1 MQQSRCRAWAEGGYG
16 LLLVLAAALA
26 QVAPASEPELPSPLD
41 RPVDFA
47 REVLPLLTSRCGHC
61 HGEQTQEGR
70 LRLDARAL
78 FFRGGLS
85 GPVIVPGDSGH
96 SLLIRRMAGL
106 DGQRRMPL
114 DEAPLT
120 REQIALLR
128 AWIDRGAEWPPGAG
142 SPATALKAHWA
153 YESPRAAP
161 PPPVRRV
168 AWRENA
174 IDAFV
179 LARLEAE
186 GIAPSP
192 PLDRPRLLRRL
203 ALDLTGLP
211 PTPEEVAAFAADRA
225 PDAYERAVD
234 RLLASPRYG
243 ERWAAPWL
251 DLARY
256 ADSNGF
262 QRDGFR
268 TSWPYRD
275 WVIDALNADL
285 PFDQFTIEQ
294 LAGDLLPDPTLA
306 QRIATGFHRCTT
318 VNVEAGTDE
327 EENRVQQVLDRVN
340 VTATVWLGT
349 TLECC
354 QCHHHK
360 YDPFTQRDYYQLFAF
375 FNNTPKET
383 YQRTAGSA
391 ALDFGGP
398 EMPLPISQ
406 PLAERRQQLL
416 AQKQVLQQQLAAHLA
431 RPLDAAALDAAL
443 ANLAPPSQPPLPA
456 NVRRI
461 LALEPARRTAA
472 QVAVLKKHILR
483 QQPEVQELERQIAR
497 LDQELAGLEP
507 PKALVMQ
514 ELDAPRRTAI
524 FLRGDFLSP
533 GEEVHPDTPACLPP
547 MEAAWP
553 RNRLGLA
560 RWLVAP
566 TNPLTPRVQA
576 NRAWAQFFGR
586 GLVATLEDFGTQGEP
601 PSHPALLD
609 WLAVE
614 LRDRGW
620 SMKRLHRRIVESATY
635 RQASALRPELAARDP
650 ENRLLARGP
659 RQRLPAET
667 IRDQALAVSGLLSS
681 KMGGPPVY
689 PPQPEGLWRITGL
702 VDNTYRTSQGEDRY
716 RRAVYTIWRR
726 SAPYPSLVAFDA
738 PDRAACTVRRPHSN
752 TPLQALVLLNDPV
765 FVELAAALADR
776 VLREAPADERA
787 RCRWAVQLVLSRP
800 PKDAEL
806 AELTRLLARSRARY
820 AGDEP
825 AALAVVASHVWTCAQ
840 LPPAER
846 AAWFEVAQVLLN
858 LDETIS
864 KP

>member
-1 MQQSRCRAWAEGGYG
+1 MTATQAAW
-16 LLLVLAAALA
+16 
-26 QVAPASEPELPSPLD
+26 SEEPPLPSPLD

-61 HGEQTQEGR
+61 HGEETQEGR

-85 GPVIVPGDSGH
+85 GPVVVPGHSDR
-96 SLLIRRMAGL
+96 SLLIRRLAGL
-106 DGQRRMPL
+106 DGLKRMPL
-114 DEAPLT
+114 DEPPLAP
-120 REQIALLR
+120 EQIALLR
-128 AWIDRGAEWPPGAG
+128 AWIDQGAG
-142 SPATALKAHWA
+142 WPEGVGASATSLKTHWA
-153 YESPRAAP
+153 YEAPRAVR
-161 PPPVRRV
+161 PPPVRS
-168 AWRENA
+168 APWLENA

-186 GIAPSP
+186 GITPAP

-203 ALDLTGLP
+203 ALDVTGLP
-211 PTPEEVAAFAADRA
+211 PTPEEVAAFVADRA
-225 PDAYERAVD
+225 PDAYERVVD

-243 ERWAAPWL
+243 ERWATPWL

-275 WVIDALNADL
+275 WVIGALNADL

-294 LAGDLLPDPTLA
+294 LAGDLLPDPTPD

-327 EENRVQQVLDRVN
+327 EENRVGQVIDRVN

-398 EMPLPISQ
+398 EMPLPMSP
-406 PLAERRQQLL
+406 PLAERRQKLM
-416 AQKQVLQQQLAAHLA
+416 AQRQALQAQLAAHLA
-431 RPLDAAALDAAL
+431 QPLDPAALEQAL
-443 ANLAPPSQPPLPA
+443 ARLAEKADAPLPA
-456 NVRRI
+456 NVQRI
-461 LALEPARRTAA
+461 LAVEPSRRSAA
-472 QVAVLKKHILR
+472 QVAVLKKYVLQ
-483 QQPEVQELERQIAR
+483 QQPAAQELTQQIAR
-497 LDQELAGLEP
+497 LDQELASLDP

-514 ELDAPRRTAI
+514 ELDVPRTTRM
-524 FLRGDFLSP
+524 FVRGDFLRP

-547 MEAAWP
+547 MEPGWP

-560 RWLVAP
+560 RWLVAAA
-566 TNPLTPRVQA
+566 NPLTARVQA

-586 GLVATLEDFGTQGEP
+586 GLVETLEDFGSQADP
-601 PSHPALLD
+601 PSHPLLLD

-620 SMKRLHRRIVESATY
+620 SLKRLHRRIVESATY
-635 RQASALRPELAARDP
+635 RQSAALRPELAARDP

-659 RQRLPAET
+659 RQRLPAEA

-689 PPQPEGLWRITGL
+689 PPQPEGLWRVTGL

-726 SAPYPSLVAFDA
+726 SAPYPSLVVFDA
-738 PDRAACTVRRPHSN
+738 PDRAACTVRRPQSN
-752 TPLQALVLLNDPV
+752 TPLQALTLLNDPV
-765 FVELAAALADR
+765 FVELAMALADR
-776 VLREAPADERA
+776 VLREAPAGDQA
-787 RCRWAVQLVLSRP
+787 RCAWAVQLVLSRP
-800 PKDAEL
+800 PRDAEL
-806 AELTRLLARSRARY
+806 VEFQRLLAKARARY
-820 AGDEP
+820 AADEP
-825 AALAVVASHVWTCAQ
+825 AANAVVAQYSWTCSS
-840 LPPAER
+840 LPAGER
-846 AAWFEVAQVLLN
+846 AAWFEVAHVLLN
-858 LDETIS
+858 LDETIC

>member
-1 MQQSRCRAWAEGGYG
+1 
-16 LLLVLAAALA
+16 LVLALA
-26 QVAPASEPELPSPLD
+26 SLGAPVARSSEPALPPPLA
-41 RPVDFA
+41 RPVDFVG
-47 REVLPLLTSRCGHC
+47 EVLPLLTSRCGHC
-61 HGEQTQEGR
+61 HGEDAQEGR

-85 GPVIVPGDSGH
+85 GPVVVPGDSGR
-96 SLLIRRMAGL
+96 SLLIRRVTGL
-106 DGQRRMPL
+106 DGRKRMPL
-114 DEAPLT
+114 EEAPLADD
-120 REQIALLR
+120 QVALLR
-128 AWIDRGAEWPPGAG
+128 AWIDQGAKWPEGAG
-142 SPATALKAHWA
+142 SPATALKTHWA
-153 YESPRAAP
+153 YRPPRP
-161 PPPVRRV
+161 VRPPPVRGV
-168 AWRENA
+168 QWLENA
-174 IDAFV
+174 IDALV
-179 LARLEAE
+179 LAPLEAE

-211 PTPEEVAAFAADRA
+211 PTPQEVAAFVADPA

-243 ERWAAPWL
+243 ERWATPWL

-275 WVIDALNADL
+275 WVIRALNADL

-294 LAGDLLPDPTLA
+294 LAGDLLPDPTPS
-306 QRIATGFHRCTT
+306 QRIATGFHRCTP

-327 EENRVQQVLDRVN
+327 EENRVNQVVDRVN

-375 FNNTPKET
+375 FNHTPKET
-383 YQRTAGSA
+383 YPRTAGSA
-391 ALDFGGP
+391 ALEFGGP
-398 EMPLPISQ
+398 EMPLPMSQ
-406 PLAERRQQLL
+406 ELAERRQQLL
-416 AQKQVLQQQLAAHLA
+416 AQKQALQQQLAAHLA
-431 RPLDAAALDAAL
+431 QPLDAEALAAAL
-443 ANLAPPSQPPLPA
+443 AGLGQPSDPPLPA
-456 NVRRI
+456 NVQRI
-461 LALEPARRTAA
+461 LALDPSRRTPA
-472 QVAVLKKHILR
+472 QWAVLRKHVLR
-483 QQPEVQELERQIAR
+483 QQPQAQELAQKIAR
-497 LDQELAGLEP
+497 LDQELAGLQP
-507 PKALVMQ
+507 PRALVMQ
-514 ELDAPRRTAI
+514 ELDTPRRTTI

-533 GEEVHPDTPACLPP
+533 GEEVRPDTPACLPP
-547 MEAAWP
+547 MDPSWP

-560 RWLVAP
+560 QWLVAS

-586 GLVATLEDFGTQGEP
+586 GLVETLEDFGSQAEP

-620 SMKRLHRRIVESATY
+620 SLKLLHRRIVESATY
-635 RQASALRPELAARDP
+635 RQSSALRPELAARDP

-681 KMGGPPVY
+681 KMGGPPVF

-726 SAPYPSLVAFDA
+726 SAPYPSLAVFDA

-752 TPLQALVLLNDPV
+752 TPLQALTLLNDPV

-776 VLREAPADERA
+776 VLREAPLDDAA
-787 RCRWAVQLVLSRP
+787 RCTWAVQIVLSRP
-800 PKDAEL
+800 PRQAEL
-806 AELTRLLARSRARY
+806 AELKRLVDRSRARY
-820 AGDEP
+820 ARDEP
-825 AALAVVASHVWTCAQ
+825 AARAVVAGHAWTCAD
-840 LPPAER
+840 LPAAER
-846 AAWFEVAQVLLN
+846 AAWFEVAHVLLN

>member
-1 MQQSRCRAWAEGGYG
+1 MTRRARFQRWPRAAWG
-16 LLLVLAAALA
+16 LALA
-26 QVAPASEPELPSPLD
+26 GALACAASSGEPSLPPPLD
-41 RPVDFA
+41 RPVDFS
-47 REVLPLLTSRCGHC
+47 REVWPLLTSRCGHC
-61 HGEQTQEGR
+61 HGEDAQEGR
-70 LRLDARAL
+70 LRLDAKVL

-85 GPVIVPGDSGH
+85 GPVVVPGDSGR
-96 SLLIRRMAGL
+96 SLLIRRVAGL
-106 DGQRRMPL
+106 DGRKRMPL
-114 DEAPLT
+114 DEPSLSS
-120 REQIALLR
+120 EQIALLR
-128 AWIDRGAEWPPGAG
+128 AWTDQGARWPDGIG
-142 SPATALKAHWA
+142 SPATALRTHWA
-153 YESPRAAP
+153 YESPRPAVP
-161 PPPVRRV
+161 PQVRQ
-168 AWRENA
+168 ADWLENA
-174 IDAFV
+174 IDSFV

-186 GIAPSP
+186 GIAPSS

-203 ALDLTGLP
+203 SLDLTGLP
-211 PTPEEVAAFAADRA
+211 PTPQEVAAFVADRA

-243 ERWAAPWL
+243 ERWATPWL

-294 LAGDLLPDPTLA
+294 LAGDLLPDATLA

-327 EENRVQQVLDRVN
+327 EENRVQQVIDRVN

-383 YQRTAGSA
+383 YQRAAGSA

-398 EMPLPISQ
+398 EMPLPMSP
-406 PLAERRQQLL
+406 PLAERRQQLV
-416 AQKQVLQQQLAAHLA
+416 AQRQKLQSQLAALVSQPADMPDFETALA
-431 RPLDAAALDAAL
+431 RL
-443 ANLAPPSQPPLPA
+443 ARQTDPPLPT
-456 NVRRI
+456 NIQRI
-461 LALEPARRTAA
+461 LAVEPSRRTPA
-472 QVAVLKKHILR
+472 QVAALRKYVAR
-483 QQPEVQELERQIAR
+483 QQPAAQDLQQQIAR

-514 ELDAPRRTAI
+514 ELDTPRRTTI

-547 MEAAWP
+547 MDPSWP

-560 RWLVAP
+560 KWLVA
-566 TNPLTPRVQA
+566 TANPLTARVQA

-586 GLVATLEDFGTQGEP
+586 GLVPTLEDFGSQADP
-601 PSHPALLD
+601 PTHASLLD

-635 RQASALRPELAARDP
+635 RQSSARRPELASSDP

-659 RQRLPAET
+659 RYRLPAET
-667 IRDQALAVSGLLSS
+667 IRDQALAVSGQLSS
-681 KMGGPPVY
+681 KMHGPPVY

-726 SAPYPSLVAFDA
+726 SAPYPSLVVFDA
-738 PDRAACTVRRPHSN
+738 PDRAACTVRRPQSN
-752 TPLQALVLLNDPV
+752 TPLQALTLLNDPV

-776 VLREAPADERA
+776 VLQEAPADDHS
-787 RCRWAVQLVLSRP
+787 RCVWAVQLVLSRL
-800 PKDAEL
+800 PKAGEL
-806 AELTRLLARSRARY
+806 AELTRLLTQARARY
-820 AGDEP
+820 AADEP
-825 AALAVVASHVWTCAQ
+825 AAAALVACHSWTTAH
-840 LPPAER
+840 LPAAER
-846 AAWFEVAQVLLN
+846 AAWFEVAHVLLN
-858 LDETIS
+858 LDETITR
-864 KP
+864 P